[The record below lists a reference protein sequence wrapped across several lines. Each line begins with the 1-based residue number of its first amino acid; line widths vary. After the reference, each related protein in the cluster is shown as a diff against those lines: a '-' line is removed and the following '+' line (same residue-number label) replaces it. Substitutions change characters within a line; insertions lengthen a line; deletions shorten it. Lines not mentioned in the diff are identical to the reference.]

1 MDNNNNK
8 NNKNNK
14 KTKKNKILKK
24 ECEKCTIREK
34 EYINL
39 FNNNYIY
46 SNNITTYF
54 KNICLK
60 IPGYYYCIIHTIFMI
75 LCGYILFFIHDKIS
89 LIILL
94 LIISLD
100 AHANVVLFDCPLSGL
115 EKKYLGSNMIESRI
129 HVLQHFGIM
138 YSNDKCY
145 DTQLEVIIN
154 AWSLVAGKILF
165 LVIFDYYGIKY

>member
-1 MDNNNNK
+1 MDNNNK

-75 LCGYILFFIHDKIS
+75 LCGYILFFVRQ
-89 LIILL
+89 
-94 LIISLD
+94 
-100 AHANVVLFDCPLSGL
+100 NFF
-115 EKKYLGSNMIESRI
+115 N
-129 HVLQHFGIM
+129 
-138 YSNDKCY
+138 YS
-145 DTQLEVIIN
+145 IIN
-154 AWSLVAGKILF
+154 YISRCTCQCCIV
-165 LVIFDYYGIKY
+165 